1 VSLPDDLRALAAR
14 VSNWGR
20 WGPGDERG
28 TLNHID
34 AAAVRRGAAAVRRGA
49 AFSLS
54 IPMDTRGPQTGRIPG
69 RENPRHEM
77 LVTGWSVTGD
87 PGDFTTSDD
96 KVTTGLQ
103 SATHWDALAH
113 VGYDGLLYNG
123 VPMEAVDPQR
133 GATRL
138 GIERFGPVASRGV
151 VCDVARLHGVETFDD
166 PYPITGED
174 LEACAAAAGLTVE
187 AGDVLL
193 VRTGQMHWLRV
204 GERHRYADVSPG
216 VGVGAVE
223 WLADHRVAAVATDTH
238 TFEPY
243 PPERPDALFCVHMLL
258 LRDLG
263 MPQGQQWD
271 LDALAADCAAE
282 GSWDCLLVATPLPVT
297 GGCGGL
303 VAPPALR

>member
-1 VSLPDDLRALAAR
+1 MSLPEDLRALAAR

-20 WGPGDERG
+20 WGPDDQRG

-34 AAAVRRGAAAVRRGA
+34 AATVRRGVAAARRGL

-54 IPMDTRGPQTGRIPG
+54 IPMDEHGPQTGRIPG

-77 LVTGWSVTGD
+77 LVTGWPVTGD

-166 PYPITGED
+166 PYPITGDD
-174 LEACAAAAGLTVE
+174 LEACAAAAGLTVQ

-193 VRTGQMHWLRV
+193 VRTGQLHWLRV

-216 VGVGAVE
+216 IGIGAVE

-238 TFEPY
+238 AFEPY

-303 VAPPALR
+303 VAPTALR